1 VWQLLKAVSE
11 PRKKKKKKNDELD
24 LWRIED
30 EW

>member
-11 PRKKKKKKNDELD
+11 PRKIKKKYDELD